1 MVNDRVLE
9 ENTTEELAE
18 LIMDLMHRTLVH
30 HVFWFKEVE
39 HQMGFEKA
47 LTIMEE
53 AYEKSRSIQL
63 KRLGKILGFQM
74 EEGVPAP
81 LLNLPRDKML
91 ELIEGL
97 SVNWLA
103 GDGIW
108 FQAVEASHGM
118 LDAKRCN
125 DSCWAWFSPFEAW
138 SIKRFLGLGES
149 PGLIGLKKALEY
161 RLYAQVNQ
169 QSFVDEEASSFVF
182 QMNNCRVQNARKTKG
197 MDDYPCKSAG
207 LVEYSTFAQ
216 SIDSRIKTQCIA
228 CPPDDHPDE
237 WSCAW
242 RFYLEG
248 GETK

>member
-1 MVNDRVLE
+1 MVNDIVLE
-9 ENTTEELAE
+9 KHRKDELAE
-18 LIMDLMHRTLVH
+18 LVMDLMHRTLVH

-47 LTIMEE
+47 LKIMED
-53 AYEKSRSIQL
+53 AYSKSRTTQL
-63 KRLGKILGFQM
+63 KRIGRILGFEM
-74 EEGVPAP
+74 EEGVPKP
-81 LLNLPRDKML
+81 LLDLDREKVL

-97 SVNWLA
+97 SANWLA

-108 FQAVEASHGM
+108 FQTVEASNGM

-138 SIKRFLGLGES
+138 SIKRFLGLDEN
-149 PGLIGLKKALEY
+149 PGLAGLKKALEY

-169 QSFVDEEASSFVF
+169 QSFIDEGPNSFVF
-182 QMNNCRVQNARKTKG
+182 QMNNCRVQYARKTKG

-228 CPPDDHPDE
+228 CPPDEHPEE
-237 WSCAW
+237 WFCAW
-242 RFYLEG
+242 RFYLEEEG
-248 GETK
+248 